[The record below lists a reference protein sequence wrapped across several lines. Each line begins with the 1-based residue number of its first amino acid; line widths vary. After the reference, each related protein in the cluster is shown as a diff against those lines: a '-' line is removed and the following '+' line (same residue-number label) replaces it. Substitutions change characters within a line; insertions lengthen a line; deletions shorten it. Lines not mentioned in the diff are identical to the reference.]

1 MKKLD
6 RRAFLKTAGGAIALS
21 GLGFPFILQAGKTK
35 ARVVVIGAGYGGAI
49 AAKYIRMADPD
60 IEVTLIE
67 KDKRYVS
74 CPLSNEV
81 LSGERDIKSLTF
93 GFKGLEGHGVK
104 VVNDLV
110 TEIDPV
116 KKIIKTKGGRKFGFD
131 KAIVSPGV
139 SFKWNEIEGY
149 DEAASKVLPHAWK
162 AGAQTVLLRKQ
173 LLSMKDGGKVYILA
187 PPNPFRCP
195 PGPYERAAQI
205 ALYLKHHKP
214 KSKVIILDAKDKFSK
229 AKLFRQGWEQHY
241 GDMIEWVAGSAGG
254 IVESVDPKARTMQ
267 GQVEEY
273 KGDVINVIPAQKAGA
288 IAFTAGLTN
297 EKGWCPVNQE
307 TFESTIHKDIY
318 VIGDSCIA
326 GSMPKS
332 GYAANSQGKVCAAN
346 IIVAVNGGEVP
357 EPSYVNTC
365 YSIIAP
371 KHGISVAK
379 VYQLKEGRIK
389 GIKGSGGLS
398 QLSASPLTREMEA
411 SYAIGWFKNVT
422 ADMFT

>member
-1 MKKLD
+1 MKKID
-6 RRAFLKTAGGAIALS
+6 RRDFLKTAGGAIALA
-21 GLGFPFILQAGKTK
+21 GLGFPFILQAGKVK
-35 ARVVVIGAGYGGAI
+35 AKVVVIGGGYGGAI
-49 AAKYIRMADPD
+49 AAKYIRLADPD

-81 LSGERDIKSLTF
+81 LSGERKIESLTF

-116 KKIIKTKGGRKFGFD
+116 KKIIKTKGGQKFGFD
-131 KAIVSPGV
+131 KAVVSPGA
-139 SFKWNEIEGY
+139 SFVWNEIKGY
-149 DEAASKVLPHAWK
+149 DEAASKILPHAWK
-162 AGAQTVLLRKQ
+162 AGEQTVLLRKQ
-173 LLSMKDGGKVYILA
+173 LLGMKDGGKVYILA
-187 PPNPFRCP
+187 PANPFRCP

-214 KSKVIILDAKDKFSK
+214 KSKVIILDAKEKFSK
-229 AKLFRQGWEQHY
+229 AKLFRQGWKQHY

-254 IVESVDPKARTMQ
+254 IVESIDPKTRTMQ
-267 GQVEEY
+267 GQVEQY
-273 KGDVINVIPAQKAGA
+273 KGDVINVIPRQKAGEIA
-288 IAFTAGLTN
+288 ITSGLADK
-297 EKGWCPVNQE
+297 KGWCPVNQE
-307 TFESTIHKDIY
+307 TFESSIHKDIY

-326 GSMPKS
+326 GKMPKS
-332 GYAANSQGKVCAAN
+332 GYAANSQAKVCAAN
-346 IIVAVNGGEVP
+346 IIAAVNGGEVP

-379 VYQLKEGRIK
+379 VYGLRDGKIR

-398 QLSASPLTREMEA
+398 PLDATPLTREMEA
-411 SYAIGWFKNVT
+411 GYAIGWFKNVT